1 MKKRLFIFLIIGLMG
16 SVLNYAGDD
25 KKSIS
30 SEEALKMLIEGNARF
45 VSGASIN
52 PNQSSKD
59 IERLSKGQHPFAIIL
74 GCSDS
79 RIPPEV
85 VFDQGLGDLFV
96 IRTAGEVVDSI
107 GIGSIEYAA
116 EHLHVSLI
124 VVLGHGK
131 CGAVTAAHSDGEV
144 EGYLNKIVNDIRK
157 NISSVNREENNSLE
171 KAIDVNTKSIAHQL
185 KESKPVISELV
196 EDGKVKVVP
205 AYYDIATGKVEFYK

>member
-1 MKKRLFIFLIIGLMG
+1 MKKRLFIFLIIGLIG
-16 SVLNYAGDD
+16 SVLNYAGGD

-30 SEEALKMLIEGNARF
+30 SEEALQKLVDGNLRF
-45 VSGASIN
+45 VNGASIN
-52 PNQSSKD
+52 PNQSSQD
-59 IERLSKGQHPFAIIL
+59 IERLSKGQYPFAIIL
-74 GCSDS
+74 SCSDS
-79 RIPPEV
+79 RIPPEI

-144 EGYLNKIVNDIRK
+144 EGYLNKIVNDIRN

-171 KAIDVNTKSIAHQL
+171 KAIDVNTKSITHQL
-185 KESKPVISELV
+185 RESKPVISELV
-196 EDGKVKVVP
+196 EHGKVKVVP
-205 AYYDIATGKVEFYK
+205 AYYDITTGKVDFFK